1 MNGTAPL
8 YLRLAVVNTHGA
20 ISPRLH
26 YPHIG
31 KGMPPLRSGSVL
43 KPAWYDDRA
52 LCGMARMASELR
64 RTALLCVPNQYLF
77 TS

>member
-31 KGMPPLRSGSVL
+31 KGMPPLPSGSVL

-52 LCGMARMASELR
+52 L
-64 RTALLCVPNQYLF
+64 
-77 TS
+77 